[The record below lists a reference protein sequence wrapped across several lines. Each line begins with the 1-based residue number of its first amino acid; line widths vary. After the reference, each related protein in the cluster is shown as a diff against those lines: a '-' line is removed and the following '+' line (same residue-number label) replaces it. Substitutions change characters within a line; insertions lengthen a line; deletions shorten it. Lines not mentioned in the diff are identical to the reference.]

1 MVINMLPKV
10 YVLIYKKLSCS
21 LLLNIR
27 IGIQDVITMNILISY
42 E

>member
-27 IGIQDVITMNILISY
+27 IGIQYVSFHITMNILI
-42 E
+42 